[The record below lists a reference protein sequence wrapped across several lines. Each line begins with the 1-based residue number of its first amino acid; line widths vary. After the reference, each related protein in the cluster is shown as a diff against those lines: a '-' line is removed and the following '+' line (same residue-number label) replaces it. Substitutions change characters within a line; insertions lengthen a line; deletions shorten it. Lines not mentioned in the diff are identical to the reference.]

1 MSIQDQESF
10 LSNIHPF
17 EVLSPSQMAM
27 CIQHMDIAYYPK
39 DTILISPEKIPEHF
53 FIIIKGSVYEYSN
66 ENIVVMDYQHEDSFD
81 SNSLIYG
88 KCDHTFKVNEEL
100 ICYEIEKKTFLSL
113 IEKNQEF
120 KDFFLKDLVNK
131 IQSLKDKE
139 YTSQLSS
146 FMIAK
151 VGDTLIH
158 EACMV
163 DENTKLIDAIEK
175 SMQFKTSTIIV
186 KKSDGG
192 YGIITD
198 SLLKVKVLLQGRD
211 LTIPVRD
218 IAIFPLLTIQK
229 DDYLFEALT
238 ILIKRNI
245 KRIGV
250 TNNNGEMIGIL
261 EQIDI
266 LSHFANHTYVIES
279 KIKNANKVEDLKIA
293 SNEFLNIIKSLQA
306 KGVKIYHISN
316 LIGQLNTKVYQKL
329 YSLVLP
335 EELQKNACLIVMGS
349 EGRNEQIIKT
359 DQDNALVIKNGID
372 VEQYRPYMQQLT
384 NHLVDL
390 GYPPCEG
397 NIMVSNPYWCKT
409 ADEYK
414 TDITKWIN
422 SPDMKSYLDLAIF
435 IDAFAVAGD
444 KELLINLKEYLY
456 NKIQSKDIFMAY
468 FAKSTLA
475 FDTPTTFSSFMAK
488 DDLINIKKAAIFP
501 IVQGIR
507 SLALKEKIKE
517 TTTIKRIKILEA
529 RNILEKTKAAELIEA
544 FEIASTL
551 RLKNQLDCIQDGVAL
566 TNEINTNDLG
576 KIERDLLKESFK
588 IVVEFKKFINYIFKL
603 DKIY

>member
-17 EVLSPSQMAM
+17 EVLTPSQMAM

-100 ICYEIEKKTFLSL
+100 ICYEIEKKTFLNL

-335 EELQKNACLIVMGS
+335 EELQKSACLIVMGS

-409 ADEYK
+409 SDEYK

-551 RLKNQLDCIQDGVAL
+551 RLKNQLDCIQEGVAL

>member
-17 EVLSPSQMAM
+17 EVLTPSQMAM

-100 ICYEIEKKTFLSL
+100 ICYEIEKKTFLNL

-384 NHLVDL
+384 EHLIDL

-551 RLKNQLDCIQDGVAL
+551 RLKNQLDCIQEGVAL

>member
-17 EVLSPSQMAM
+17 EVLTPSQMAM

-335 EELQKNACLIVMGS
+335 EELQKSACLIVMGS

-384 NHLVDL
+384 EHLIDL

-409 ADEYK
+409 SDEYK

-551 RLKNQLDCIQDGVAL
+551 RLKNQLDCVQEGVAL

>member
-100 ICYEIEKKTFLSL
+100 ICYEIEKKTFLGL

-414 TDITKWIN
+414 TDITKWMN

-551 RLKNQLDCIQDGVAL
+551 RLKNQLDCIQEGVAL

>member
-17 EVLSPSQMAM
+17 EVLTPSQMAM

-211 LTIPVRD
+211 LAIPVRD

-551 RLKNQLDCIQDGVAL
+551 RLKNQLDCIQEGVAL

>member
-17 EVLSPSQMAM
+17 EVLTPSQMAM

-100 ICYEIEKKTFLSL
+100 ICYEIEKKTFLGL

>member
-17 EVLSPSQMAM
+17 EVLTPSQMAM

-100 ICYEIEKKTFLSL
+100 ICYEIEKKTFLGL

-551 RLKNQLDCIQDGVAL
+551 RLKNQLDCIQEGVPL

>member
-100 ICYEIEKKTFLSL
+100 ICYEIEKKTFLGL

-186 KKSDGG
+186 KKSEGG

-372 VEQYRPYMQQLT
+372 VEQYRPYMQQVT
-384 NHLVDL
+384 NHLIDL

-507 SLALKEKIKE
+507 SLALREKIKE

-551 RLKNQLDCIQDGVAL
+551 RLKNQLDCIQEGVPL

>member
-39 DTILISPEKIPEHF
+39 DTILISPEKITEHF
-53 FIIIKGSVYEYSN
+53 FIIIKVSVYEYSN

-100 ICYEIEKKTFLSL
+100 ICYEIEKKTFLGL

-198 SLLKVKVLLQGRD
+198 SLLKIKVLLQGRD

-372 VEQYRPYMQQLT
+372 VEQYRPYMQQVT

-551 RLKNQLDCIQDGVAL
+551 RLKNQLDCIQEGVAL

>member
-17 EVLSPSQMAM
+17 EVLTPSQMAM

-529 RNILEKTKAAELIEA
+529 KNILEKTKAAELIEA

-551 RLKNQLDCIQDGVAL
+551 RLKNQLDCIQEGVAL

>member
-1 MSIQDQESF
+1 
-10 LSNIHPF
+10 IHPF
-17 EVLSPSQMAM
+17 EVLTPSQMAM

-238 ILIKRNI
+238 I
-245 KRIGV
+245 
-250 TNNNGEMIGIL
+250 
-261 EQIDI
+261 
-266 LSHFANHTYVIES
+266 
-279 KIKNANKVEDLKIA
+279 
-293 SNEFLNIIKSLQA
+293 
-306 KGVKIYHISN
+306 
-316 LIGQLNTKVYQKL
+316 
-329 YSLVLP
+329 
-335 EELQKNACLIVMGS
+335 
-349 EGRNEQIIKT
+349 
-359 DQDNALVIKNGID
+359 
-372 VEQYRPYMQQLT
+372 
-384 NHLVDL
+384 
-390 GYPPCEG
+390 
-397 NIMVSNPYWCKT
+397 
-409 ADEYK
+409 
-414 TDITKWIN
+414 
-422 SPDMKSYLDLAIF
+422 
-435 IDAFAVAGD
+435 
-444 KELLINLKEYLY
+444 
-456 NKIQSKDIFMAY
+456 
-468 FAKSTLA
+468 
-475 FDTPTTFSSFMAK
+475 
-488 DDLINIKKAAIFP
+488 
-501 IVQGIR
+501 
-507 SLALKEKIKE
+507 
-517 TTTIKRIKILEA
+517 
-529 RNILEKTKAAELIEA
+529 
-544 FEIASTL
+544 
-551 RLKNQLDCIQDGVAL
+551 
-566 TNEINTNDLG
+566 
-576 KIERDLLKESFK
+576 
-588 IVVEFKKFINYIFKL
+588 
-603 DKIY
+603 

>member
-1 MSIQDQESF
+1 
-10 LSNIHPF
+10 
-17 EVLSPSQMAM
+17 
-27 CIQHMDIAYYPK
+27 
-39 DTILISPEKIPEHF
+39 
-53 FIIIKGSVYEYSN
+53 
-66 ENIVVMDYQHEDSFD
+66 
-81 SNSLIYG
+81 
-88 KCDHTFKVNEEL
+88 
-100 ICYEIEKKTFLSL
+100 
-113 IEKNQEF
+113 
-120 KDFFLKDLVNK
+120 
-131 IQSLKDKE
+131 
-139 YTSQLSS
+139 
-146 FMIAK
+146 
-151 VGDTLIH
+151 
-158 EACMV
+158 
-163 DENTKLIDAIEK
+163 LIDAIEK

-335 EELQKNACLIVMGS
+335 EGLQKNACLIVMGS

-372 VEQYRPYMQQLT
+372 VEQYRP
-384 NHLVDL
+384 
-390 GYPPCEG
+390 
-397 NIMVSNPYWCKT
+397 
-409 ADEYK
+409 
-414 TDITKWIN
+414 
-422 SPDMKSYLDLAIF
+422 
-435 IDAFAVAGD
+435 
-444 KELLINLKEYLY
+444 
-456 NKIQSKDIFMAY
+456 
-468 FAKSTLA
+468 
-475 FDTPTTFSSFMAK
+475 
-488 DDLINIKKAAIFP
+488 
-501 IVQGIR
+501 
-507 SLALKEKIKE
+507 
-517 TTTIKRIKILEA
+517 
-529 RNILEKTKAAELIEA
+529 
-544 FEIASTL
+544 
-551 RLKNQLDCIQDGVAL
+551 
-566 TNEINTNDLG
+566 
-576 KIERDLLKESFK
+576 
-588 IVVEFKKFINYIFKL
+588 
-603 DKIY
+603 

>member
-17 EVLSPSQMAM
+17 EVLTPSQMAM

-384 NHLVDL
+384 EHLIDL

-529 RNILEKTKAAELIEA
+529 KNILEKTKAAELIEA

-551 RLKNQLDCIQDGVAL
+551 RLKNQLDCIQEGVPL

>member
-17 EVLSPSQMAM
+17 EVLTPSQMAM

-198 SLLKVKVLLQGRD
+198 SLLKVKVLLKGRD

-551 RLKNQLDCIQDGVAL
+551 RLKNQLDCIQEGVAL

>member
-17 EVLSPSQMAM
+17 EVLTPSQMAM

-551 RLKNQLDCIQDGVAL
+551 RLKNQLDCIQEGVAL

>member
-100 ICYEIEKKTFLSL
+100 ICYEIEKKTFLGL

-384 NHLVDL
+384 NHLIDL

-507 SLALKEKIKE
+507 SLALREKIKE

-551 RLKNQLDCIQDGVAL
+551 RLKNQLDCIQEGVAL

>member
-17 EVLSPSQMAM
+17 EVLTPSQMAM

-100 ICYEIEKKTFLSL
+100 ICYEIEKKTFLGL

-372 VEQYRPYMQQLT
+372 VKQYRAYMQQLT
-384 NHLVDL
+384 EHLIDL

-551 RLKNQLDCIQDGVAL
+551 RLKNQLDCIQEGVAL

>member
-100 ICYEIEKKTFLSL
+100 ICYEIEKKTFLGL

-329 YSLVLP
+329 YNLVLP

-384 NHLVDL
+384 NHLIDL

-507 SLALKEKIKE
+507 SLALREKIKE

-551 RLKNQLDCIQDGVAL
+551 RLKNQLDCIQEGVAL

>member
-17 EVLSPSQMAM
+17 EVLTPSQMAM

-100 ICYEIEKKTFLSL
+100 ICYEIEKKTFLGL

-507 SLALKEKIKE
+507 SLALRERIKE

-529 RNILEKTKAAELIEA
+529 KNILEKTKAAELIEA
-544 FEIASTL
+544 FEIASTI
-551 RLKNQLDCIQDGVAL
+551 RLKNQLDCIQEGVAL

>member
-17 EVLSPSQMAM
+17 EVLTPSQMAM

-100 ICYEIEKKTFLSL
+100 ICYEIEKKTFLGL

-384 NHLVDL
+384 NHLIDL

-507 SLALKEKIKE
+507 SLALREKIKE

-551 RLKNQLDCIQDGVAL
+551 RLKNQLDCIQEGVAL

>member
-100 ICYEIEKKTFLSL
+100 ICYEIEKKTFLGL

-372 VEQYRPYMQQLT
+372 VEQYKPYMQQLT
-384 NHLVDL
+384 NHLIDL

-507 SLALKEKIKE
+507 SLALREKIKE

-551 RLKNQLDCIQDGVAL
+551 RLKNQLDCIQEGVPL

>member
-384 NHLVDL
+384 NHLIDL

-551 RLKNQLDCIQDGVAL
+551 RLKNQLDCIQEGVPL

>member
-17 EVLSPSQMAM
+17 EVLTPSQMAM

-100 ICYEIEKKTFLSL
+100 ICYEIEKKTFLGL

-372 VEQYRPYMQQLT
+372 VEQYRPYMQQVT

-507 SLALKEKIKE
+507 SLALREKIKE

-551 RLKNQLDCIQDGVAL
+551 RLKNQLDCIQEGVPL